1 MAMGNV
7 KENIKENI
15 ITELFERESEGFQAI
30 TELRQRPAIDN
41 NVVFQ
46 AVLVKRDENGII
58 VLDRYDSGL
67 ITSSNTAIG
76 GLIGGFLG
84 ILGGPIGVLLMGSC
98 GALVGSAADTGNMI
112 GGEVMIE
119 TVAAKLM
126 DGEAALIILA
136 AEEDEAVLDTVLG
149 KFDGE
154 IVRFD
159 AASVAE
165 EVDEAVKLQVEMA
178 RQAVYELRNTRHE
191 DHVKAIED
199 KRSKFAE
206 ELAQYVTDNP
216 SIK

>member
-1 MAMGNV
+1 
-7 KENIKENI
+7 
-15 ITELFERESEGFQAI
+15 
-30 TELRQRPAIDN
+30 
-41 NVVFQ
+41 
-46 AVLVKRDENGII
+46 
-58 VLDRYDSGL
+58 
-67 ITSSNTAIG
+67 
-76 GLIGGFLG
+76 
-84 ILGGPIGVLLMGSC
+84 MGSC

>member
-1 MAMGNV
+1 MENV
-7 KENIKENI
+7 KENII
-15 ITELFERESEGFQAI
+15 AELFKRESEGFQAI
-30 TELRQRPAIDN
+30 TELRQSPATDN
-41 NVVFQ
+41 NIVLQ
-46 AVLVKRDENGII
+46 AVLVKRDEKGIT
-58 VLDRYDSGL
+58 VLDRYDSSL

-76 GLIGGFLG
+76 GLIGAFLG

-98 GALVGSAADTGNMI
+98 GILIGSAADTGNMV
-112 GGEVMIE
+112 GGEAMIE

-136 AEEDEAVLDTVLG
+136 AEEDEAVLNTALG

-165 EVDEAVKLQVEMA
+165 EVEEAVRLQDEMA
-178 RQAVYELRNTRHE
+178 RQAVNELRNTRHE
-191 DHVKAIED
+191 DHAKAIED
-199 KRSKFAE
+199 KRSKFAD
-206 ELAQYVTDNP
+206 ELAQYVTEDP